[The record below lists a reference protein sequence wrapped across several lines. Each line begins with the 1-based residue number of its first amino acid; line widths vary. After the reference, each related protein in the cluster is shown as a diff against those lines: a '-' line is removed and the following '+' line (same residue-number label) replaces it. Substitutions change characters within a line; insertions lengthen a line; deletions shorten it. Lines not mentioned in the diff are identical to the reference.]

1 MPSVP
6 SAPVTALTHYVELY
20 RDNPLPNPS
29 EPFGPGYDVL
39 FDDRI
44 QVDGW
49 KEIRVWVHVF
59 IDNYAATPVTNA
71 AHLQVRFMHDFAGD
85 SFDYET
91 ANIQFNGVTSYID
104 GYAAKP
110 LIGKELRL
118 LCHPVDLPPGPY
130 QLSVTY
136 LLVR

>member
-44 QVDGW
+44 QVDG
-49 KEIRVWVHVF
+49 
-59 IDNYAATPVTNA
+59 
-71 AHLQVRFMHDFAGD
+71 
-85 SFDYET
+85 
-91 ANIQFNGVTSYID
+91 
-104 GYAAKP
+104 
-110 LIGKELRL
+110 
-118 LCHPVDLPPGPY
+118 
-130 QLSVTY
+130 
-136 LLVR
+136 

>member
-1 MPSVP
+1 MP
-6 SAPVTALTHYVELY
+6 LTHYVELY
-20 RDNPLPNPS
+20 KNEALASPL

-59 IDNYAATPVTNA
+59 IDNYAATPITNA
-71 AHLQVRFMHDFAGD
+71 ARLQVRFMHDFTAG
-85 SFDYET
+85 SFDYE
-91 ANIQFNGVTSYID
+91 AAEILFNGVTSYID
-104 GYAAKP
+104 GYTVKP

-130 QLSVTY
+130 RLSVTY